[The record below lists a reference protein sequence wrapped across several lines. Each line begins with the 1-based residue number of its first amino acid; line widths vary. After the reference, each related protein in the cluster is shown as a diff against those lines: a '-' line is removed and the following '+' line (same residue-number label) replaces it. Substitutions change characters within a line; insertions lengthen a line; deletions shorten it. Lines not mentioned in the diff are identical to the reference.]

1 MAAPNGAPSTR
12 FEERTL
18 VILLADLAG
27 FTRSIAGLDTPTV
40 AAIVDDFYVAA
51 ARLVTEHGGRV
62 VKYSGDSCLAVFE
75 SEAGRDAVSCALALR
90 DAVPRIGEV
99 AGITLDT
106 GINVHRATVVAGMF
120 GPQEDARFDLVG
132 TGVIHTFRMGS
143 GAGIRIS
150 EPVYR
155 QLPSDERSPWQKHQ
169 PPATYTLVR

>member
-1 MAAPNGAPSTR
+1 MAARAGAPSTR

-27 FTRSIAGLDTPTV
+27 FTRSIAGLDAPAI
-40 AAIVDDFYVAA
+40 AAIVDDFYVTA

-62 VKYSGDSCLAVFE
+62 VKYTGDNCLAIFE
-75 SEAGRDAVSCALALR
+75 AEAGRDAVSCATALR
-90 DAVPRIGEV
+90 EAVQRMGEV
-99 AGITLDT
+99 AGISLDA
-106 GINVHRATVVAGMF
+106 GVNVHRATVVAGMF
-120 GPQEDARFDLVG
+120 GPQDDARFDLVG

-155 QLPSDERSPWQKHQ
+155 QLPSDERTPWQKHQ
-169 PPATYTLVR
+169 PPATYTLTR

>member
-1 MAAPNGAPSTR
+1 MAARAGAPSTR

-27 FTRSIAGLDTPTV
+27 FTRSIAGLDTLAI
-40 AAIVDDFYVAA
+40 AAIVDDFYVTA
-51 ARLVTEHGGRV
+51 ARLVGEHGGRV
-62 VKYSGDSCLAVFE
+62 VKYTGDNCLAIFE
-75 SEAGRDAVSCALALR
+75 ADAGCDAVSCATGLR
-90 DAVPRIGEV
+90 DGVQRIGD
-99 AGITLDT
+99 ASGIPLDT

-120 GPQEDARFDLVG
+120 GPEDDARFDLVG

-155 QLPSDERSPWQKHQ
+155 QLPSDERTPWQKHQ